1 MYRIIYGLMY
11 FPPNIVVPS
20 STPSHYP
27 RSYSLHQPFARTDS
41 YLYSFLPNTVSYWN
55 TLPEYVVASPSL
67 SSFKR
72 NLSPF
77 IL

>member
-1 MYRIIYGLMY
+1 MYRIIHGLMY

-20 STPSHYP
+20 GTPPHYT

-55 TLPEYVVASPSL
+55 TLPEYVVASSS